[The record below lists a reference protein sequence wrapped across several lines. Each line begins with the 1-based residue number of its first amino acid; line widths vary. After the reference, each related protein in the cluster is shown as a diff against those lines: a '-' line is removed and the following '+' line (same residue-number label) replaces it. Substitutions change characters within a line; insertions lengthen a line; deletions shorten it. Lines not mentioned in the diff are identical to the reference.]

1 MFILK
6 PIKQNIEMKTKA
18 SPKSKKVKFE
28 TYQVADLSTKYITKE
43 DGLLIGE
50 KDAPGHVGS
59 VDPAVPSE
67 GSPGDFFA
75 VQSDDEVFRKQLAD
89 LKKFGFSE
97 HFLHIFET
105 LHAQGIP
112 YVRLDGD
119 GGEADGLPFFDW

>member
-59 VDPAVPSE
+59 VDPAVPGE

-112 YVRLDGD
+112 YVRFDGD
-119 GGEADGLPFFDW
+119 GGEADGIPFFDW